1 VTTTETPAPPPT
13 PAFLQGA
20 PKRMLI
26 GGQWVEATEGRTLPT
41 INPADGSVL
50 TEFAAGTATDVD
62 RAVAAARAAFEGPW
76 SRWKPFDRQRVL
88 IRLAELVEQHYDELS
103 LLDTLD
109 MGIPWSRW
117 RVSRRAV
124 AQLHWYSAQAVALH
138 GETIP
143 NSAQGNFLSWTLREP
158 VGVVGAI
165 TPWNGPISAAIWK
178 IGPVLA
184 TGCTVVLKPAEESPL
199 SALRLGELCLEAG
212 VPEGVVNVV
221 TGTGEEAGAALA
233 AHPDVDKVAFTGSFE
248 TGQHI
253 VRASAG
259 NMKRLTLELGGKSP
273 NIIFADADLD
283 AAVAGAAMAI
293 FANTGQV
300 CSAGSRLFVEQA
312 AYDRV
317 VDGVAAIGAKLRI
330 GPGIEPGSEMGPLVS
345 ERQLERV
352 LGYLAIGEEEGAKP
366 VTGGRRVTRPGCEH
380 GYFIEPT
387 VLTDVDNGMRIAQ
400 EEIFGPVV
408 SVIPFTELT
417 EVARLANTTSYGLAS
432 GVWTRDIGR
441 AHTLAGMIRAGTVWL
456 NTYLMMD
463 PAVPFGGYK
472 QSGYGRESGA
482 EQMAEYTQTKT
493 VWLNTD

>member
-1 VTTTETPAPPPT
+1 
-13 PAFLQGA
+13 
-20 PKRMLI
+20 
-26 GGQWVEATEGRTLPT
+26 
-41 INPADGSVL
+41 
-50 TEFAAGTATDVD
+50 
-62 RAVAAARAAFEGPW
+62 
-76 SRWKPFDRQRVL
+76 
-88 IRLAELVEQHYDELS
+88 
-103 LLDTLD
+103 
-109 MGIPWSRW
+109 
-117 RVSRRAV
+117 
-124 AQLHWYSAQAVALH
+124 
-138 GETIP
+138 
-143 NSAQGNFLSWTLREP
+143 
-158 VGVVGAI
+158 
-165 TPWNGPISAAIWK
+165 
-178 IGPVLA
+178 
-184 TGCTVVLKPAEESPL
+184 
-199 SALRLGELCLEAG
+199 
-212 VPEGVVNVV
+212 
-221 TGTGEEAGAALA
+221 
-233 AHPDVDKVAFTGSFE
+233 
-248 TGQHI
+248 

-366 VTGGRRVTRPGCEH
+366 ATGGRRATRAGCEH

-408 SVIPFTELT
+408 TVIPFTELT
-417 EVARLANTTSYGLAS
+417 DVARLANTTSYGLAS
-432 GVWTRDIGR
+432 GVWTSDIGR

-493 VWLNTD
+493 VWLKTD

>member
-1 VTTTETPAPPPT
+1 VTTTETPAA
-13 PAFLQGA
+13 PAFLDGA
-20 PKRMLI
+20 PKRLLI
-26 GGQWVEATEGRTLPT
+26 GGQWVEATGGRTLPT

-124 AQLHWYSAQAVALH
+124 AQLHWYSAQAVTVH
-138 GETIP
+138 GETVP

-165 TPWNGPISAAIWK
+165 TPWNGPVSAAIWK
-178 IGPVLA
+178 VGPVLA

-300 CSAGSRLFVEQA
+300 CSAGSRLFVEKP
-312 AYDRV
+312 AYERV

-330 GPGIEPGSEMGPLVS
+330 GPGIEPDSEMGPLVS

-366 VTGGRRVTRPGCEH
+366 ATGGRRVIRAGCER

-408 SVIPFTELT
+408 TVIPFTELT

-482 EQMAEYTQTKT
+482 EQMAEYLQTKT